1 LRPLLVSILYYNN
14 YRYKKGDIMYLD
26 ETILQSKTTLS
37 LVEFIE
43 KVWKHVEEP
52 IDPKLIRDYH
62 TIINT
67 AKKAKK
73 KRSF

>member
-1 LRPLLVSILYYNN
+1 
-14 YRYKKGDIMYLD
+14 MYLD

-62 TIINT
+62 TIMNT
-67 AKKAKK
+67 AEKAKK